1 MNEHL
6 KLSRVEWELIVEL
19 LQREHGRLPIEIHH
33 CRVRRYRE
41 GLRRRLELVEGL
53 QDRVQVAVEVL
64 PTDHHNSHL
73 AETTT

>member
-6 KLSRVEWELIVEL
+6 ELSRAEWELIVEL

-53 QDRVQVAVEVL
+53 QDRMQPAVEAF
-64 PTDHHNSHL
+64 PADHHNSHL
-73 AETTT
+73 PQATT